1 MSVTTDELY
10 ATAEGLAIDEI
21 ASILYYQHLKA
32 GKGDESAQ
40 WVYNLTMKELLPRD
54 MMVKNMVDNEVSL
67 RGGHRCPFLKSTTSS
82 VNPKWSVNNAVNNNE
97 PFKNKI
103 FFIGRKKP

>member
-67 RGGHRCPFLKSTTSS
+67 RGGHRCPFLKSS
-82 VNPKWSVNNAVNNNE
+82 
-97 PFKNKI
+97 
-103 FFIGRKKP
+103 RKTKMVCK

>member
-67 RGGHRCPFLKSTTSS
+67 ETQQRWTRLHPHHLL
-82 VNPKWSVNNAVNNNE
+82 
-97 PFKNKI
+97 
-103 FFIGRKKP
+103 RKAKMVCK